1 MLIAILVVTVILA
14 LVTLAALKVGR
25 IVVGDLFAR
34 LDDLADQI
42 ATADEDNKLQHRIDR
57 GYLGNALLEQKVLPL
72 LGYKKPERSAFEKQL
87 LAEVSADPDFN

>member
-1 MLIAILVVTVILA
+1 MLIAILLVTLIGA
-14 LVTLAALKVGR
+14 LVTCVTLIAVGNLA
-25 IVVGDLFAR
+25 IR
-34 LDDLADQI
+34 LEGIAEQI

-87 LAEVSADPDFN
+87 LAEVSADPSFQ